1 MDRRKKRI
9 AAVLIII
16 TIIII
21 VFLVFR
27 YIPFGERAK
36 FIGTWHQP
44 EFYGRAITFY
54 SDGTCSDI
62 GWPGTW
68 EINDGELIITT
79 KDGADTARWHYSFS
93 ENSRTLELTGRGSWQ
108 KWGN

>member
-36 FIGTWHQP
+36 FIGTLVQILV
-44 EFYGRAITFY
+44 G
-54 SDGTCSDI
+54 
-62 GWPGTW
+62 
-68 EINDGELIITT
+68 
-79 KDGADTARWHYSFS
+79 
-93 ENSRTLELTGRGSWQ
+93 LEHG
-108 KWGN
+108 K